1 MTALRFVN
9 HRPITSLDQ
18 LDDALIAQLAAAGQ
32 RYDGVDA
39 PAADRIA
46 PEGFDDEP
54 DEGGPLYNPEVWD
67 VVDAT
72 GAPVYQVW
80 FYSVDSGTVFRAGT
94 TDAVADIIQFD
105 LETQDPALKPALAD
119 AKRAAGDVKGTGL
132 GRTRLK

>member
-1 MTALRFVN
+1 MTSLRFTN

-18 LDDALIAQLAAAGQ
+18 LDDALIAQLAAAGR
-32 RYDGVDA
+32 RYDGVVA
-39 PAADRIA
+39 PASARIA

-54 DEGGPLYNPEVWD
+54 EEGGPLYNPEVWD
-67 VVDAT
+67 VVDAG

-105 LETQDPALKPALAD
+105 LETQDPTLGTALAD

-132 GRTRLK
+132 GLTRLK